1 MSNLGACSGTDG
13 QEDSP
18 SSLDNSSNS
27 SNNVGGDGVNLRVLT
42 NGPPSLLVASSIA
55 GAPIDDR
62 PHTHEINL
70 PTAQATSSGFG
81 GAPTSLPSNSP
92 VPISGA
98 STSSLAAR
106 AGVATQ
112 QQQQPPLSYQD
123 PQMQQMQMHH
133 QYHYRQPHQYP
144 PHQVPVQH
152 HMGIPPPMHMHT
164 PNMSHTDN
172 PHGTSKNGDKGN
184 EDNNETVPSSGPVKL
199 FVGQVPKNL
208 DEPDLTSTFQE
219 YGEIKEILVIRD
231 RITGQHRGCAFV
243 TFYNATDAARVI
255 DVLHDKFTFPDGRKP
270 VQIKP
275 ASEPS
280 NSSAPAITPEQENK
294 LFVGMT
300 SRNADENSIRE
311 LFEGFGEIREIYII
325 RNADGS
331 NKGCAFLKFAEN
343 ESAVRAIE
351 EMNDKFT
358 MEGATRPLIVKFADT
373 KAQRKARTSNAA
385 SRLANAGGHHNSV
398 PSPQSAYYL
407 SPGHHVP
414 VYPNY
419 QQGAPQVPPP
429 MGMPHQYTQSPY
441 SGAYPGNPGNPHAPP
456 HNAYMY
462 QHQSYGNPYFAPPP
476 GPYGQPGQGGSP
488 VTTTSPPGD
497 VYDNP
502 PHGNMN
508 NRQHQQAG
516 NRVPRGYPQR
526 EISGVVNPRPR
537 EGPAGA
543 NLFIYHLPHDLTDA
557 DLATAFNP
565 FGNVISAKVYV
576 DKFTG
581 ESKGFGFV
589 SYDSVISAEQAIEQM
604 NGFQIGSKRLKVQHK
619 RIVPRPAPSQHQQ
632 NSGDSL
638 LGSVV
643 SQPLDSG
650 VMMGGLPPP
659 QPLQPQ
665 SLPSHH
671 NVDNLSA
678 DVHNL
683 DINYAADVEE

>member
-1 MSNLGACSGTDG
+1 VPS
-13 QEDSP
+13 DSVP
-18 SSLDNSSNS
+18 SS
-27 SNNVGGDGVNLRVLT
+27 
-42 NGPPSLLVASSIA
+42 
-55 GAPIDDR
+55 
-62 PHTHEINL
+62 
-70 PTAQATSSGFG
+70 
-81 GAPTSLPSNSP
+81 
-92 VPISGA
+92 
-98 STSSLAAR
+98 
-106 AGVATQ
+106 
-112 QQQQPPLSYQD
+112 
-123 PQMQQMQMHH
+123 
-133 QYHYRQPHQYP
+133 
-144 PHQVPVQH
+144 
-152 HMGIPPPMHMHT
+152 
-164 PNMSHTDN
+164 
-172 PHGTSKNGDKGN
+172 SKHV
-184 EDNNETVPSSGPVKL
+184 ENETHDDNENVQNSGPVKL
-199 FVGQVPKNL
+199 FVGQVPKNM
-208 DEPDLTSTFQE
+208 EETDLTLTFQE

-243 TFYNATDAARVI
+243 TFYNPADAARVI
-255 DVLHDKFTFPDGRKP
+255 DVLHDKFIFPDGRKP

-280 NSSAPAITPEQENK
+280 NSSTPAITPEQENK

-311 LFEGFGEIREIYII
+311 LFEEYGEIREIYII

-358 MEGATRPLIVKFADT
+358 MDGATRPLIVKFADT

-385 SRLANAGGHHNSV
+385 SRLANSGGHHGTI
-398 PSPQSAYYL
+398 PSPQSGYYL
-407 SPGHHVP
+407 TPGHHVP

-419 QQGAPQVPPP
+419 QQGTPQVPPP
-429 MGMPHQYTQSPY
+429 MGLPPQYTQSPY
-441 SGAYPGNPGNPHAPP
+441 TGSYPGGPGNPHAPP
-456 HNAYMY
+456 PNAYMY
-462 QHQSYGNPYFAPPP
+462 QPQSYGNPYYAPPP
-476 GPYGQPGQGGSP
+476 GPYGQPGQGVNPPLPS
-488 VTTTSPPGD
+488 TSPS
-497 VYDNP
+497 VEIYDNAP
-502 PHGNMN
+502 RSSTS
-508 NRQHQQAG
+508 NRQHQQGA
-516 NRVPRGYPQR
+516 NRLPRSYQQR
-526 EISGVVNPRPR
+526 EISGAVNPRPR

-619 RIVPRPAPSQHQQ
+619 RIVARPVVPQHQQ

-638 LGSVV
+638 LGSIV
-643 SQPLDSG
+643 SQPTDTG
-650 VMMGGLPPP
+650 GMMGNLPPP
-659 QPLQPQ
+659 QQRQPQ
-665 SLPSHH
+665 TLPSHL
-671 NVDNLSA
+671 NVDSLSA

-683 DINYAADVEE
+683 DVNYAADDEE